1 MEKQNV
7 LGHLP
12 WSNNGA
18 IVKLKLFK
26 SLGNIRKKQTM
37 EGEYKS

>member
-12 WSNNGA
+12 WLSNGA
-18 IVKLKLFK
+18 IAKLKLFK
-26 SLGNIRKKQTM
+26 SLGNTKKKLTM
-37 EGEYKS
+37 EVEY